1 MDLYGGF
8 VWHEDT
14 VIEKIDESTKIVQ
27 LLTEGSK
34 NDWLFAIMDIIVS
47 CGVIL

>member
-1 MDLYGGF
+1 MVDLSGMK
-8 VWHEDT
+8 T
-14 VIEKIDESTKIVQ
+14 LSLKKIDESTKIVQ